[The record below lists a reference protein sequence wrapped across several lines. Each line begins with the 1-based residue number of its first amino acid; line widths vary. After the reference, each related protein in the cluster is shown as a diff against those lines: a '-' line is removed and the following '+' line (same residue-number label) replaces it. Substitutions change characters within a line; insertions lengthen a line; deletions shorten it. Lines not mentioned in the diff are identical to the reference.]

1 MPNSKLEFTERAE
14 VQYLMGN
21 PPSWMLRYGIT
32 FIGVMLLILL
42 VLSYCIHYPDIQ
54 TARAYVTTRNP
65 PIRLLAPTNGKIAQ
79 FMVRDREEVSAGKL
93 IGVLESA
100 ARWQDVL
107 TLEEMLQKPIAQWT
121 VQNLQLGVLQEPYS
135 MLMQHWKEYG
145 YLSGQPTTRART
157 GNIQQQIAS
166 LQRMNAGLIRQKQI
180 QEEALQLARS
190 EMERQNRLFQDGV
203 ISKTEQERASAAYL
217 QQLRQLE
224 LIQSSFVSNDMEI
237 KRLEGQ
243 SMDMAQ
249 TDRDQMSIRGLAIE
263 EDIKRLKASIAE
275 WKKNYLLI
283 APIDGQLSF
292 SKVWSAFQTVM
303 TGDEIAAI
311 VPPDT
316 STSIL
321 VKAMLPVANSAKV
334 SVGMKANL
342 RLDGYP
348 HQEYGILQGKVS
360 NIALL
365 PQEDFYHV
373 EISLNDALTTS
384 FGKTL
389 ELRHEMQGVVRII
402 TEDQRIIDRIFGR
415 FKGLLST

>member
-1 MPNSKLEFTERAE
+1 MPNTKLEFTERAE

-32 FIGVMLLILL
+32 FIGILL
-42 VLSYCIHYPDIQ
+42 VILLIMAYCIRYPDIQ

-65 PIRLLAPTNGKIAQ
+65 PIRLLAPANGKIAQ
-79 FMVRDREEVSAGKL
+79 FMARDRQQVSAGDL
-93 IGVLESA
+93 VGIFESA

-107 TLEEMLQKPIAQWT
+107 SLEEMLQKPMAQWT

-135 MLMQHWKEYG
+135 TLMQHWKEYG
-145 YLSGQPTTRART
+145 YLAGQPTTHART
-157 GNIQQQIAS
+157 GNIRQQIAS
-166 LQRMNAGLIRQKQI
+166 LQRMNEGLMRQKQI
-180 QEEALQLARS
+180 QEQELQLARS

-203 ISKTEQERASAAYL
+203 ISKTEQERANAAYL
-217 QQLRQLE
+217 QQQRQVE

-243 SMDMAQ
+243 SIDMQQ
-249 TDRDQMSIRGLAIE
+249 TNNDQMNIRSLAIE
-263 EDIKRLKASIAE
+263 EDIKRLRASIDE

-292 SKVWSAFQTVM
+292 SKVWSAFQTV
-303 TGDEIAAI
+303 TAGDEIAAI

-316 STSIL
+316 SASLL
-321 VKAMLPVANSAKV
+321 VKALLPVANSAKV
-334 SVGMKANL
+334 SIGMKANL

-348 HQEYGILQGKVS
+348 HQEYGILHGRVS
-360 NIALL
+360 TIALL
-365 PQEDFYHV
+365 PQDDFYHV
-373 EISLNDALTTS
+373 EISLNNALTTS

-389 ELRHEMQGVVRII
+389 ELRHEMQGSVRII
-402 TEDQRIIDRIFGR
+402 TEDRRIIDRIFGR